1 MSGIEG
7 LSQATLLCWHFE
19 PDLVAQKPGSSA
31 SYINHATI
39 KQRFLF
45 VTGAPNTKIV
55 DKLYSDVTCQMKNH
69 DTGKKEWT
77 TLRNVLV
84 GVTLRME
91 VEIDG
96 VLHVTEDFGS
106 CEFPQNELHDGERAK
121 KAASDAYK
129 RCAMQL
135 GNGLQMWA
143 KGAYTLGHRMA
154 KRDKAEPDQQ
164 LTEDATTED
173 EGAATATATATATEG
188 PDAPSAAAEPD
199 RPATGEQR
207 SDAGQTASSAPHTD
221 QLPGAKV
228 TPATRCAAC
237 NDPIGDHTVKRNSD
251 HLWVHRVCPRDKKK
265 GTT

>member
-1 MSGIEG
+1 M
-7 LSQATLLCWHFE
+7 LAWKFNR
-19 PDLVAQKPGSSA
+19 DLVAQKPGSSA

-39 KQRFLF
+39 KQRFLY
-45 VTGAPNTKIV
+45 VTGAPDVCIV

-77 TLRNVLV
+77 TLNHVLV
-84 GVTLRME
+84 GVTMRMR
-91 VEIDG
+91 VVIDG
-96 VLHVTEDFGS
+96 EVHVVEDFGS

-143 KGAYTLGHRMA
+143 KGAYTLHERMA
-154 KRDKAEPDQQ
+154 ARDRTGDDGEDLA
-164 LTEDATTED
+164 EDATTDD
-173 EGAATATATATATEG
+173 EGEATATATPTAPEA
-188 PDAPSAAAEPD
+188 PDAPSAAPEPD
-199 RPATGEQR
+199 RPPTGEPR
-207 SDAGQTASSAPHTD
+207 SDAGQTASSAPRSG
-221 QLPGAKV
+221 QLPGEKI
-228 TPATRCAAC
+228 TPATLCAEC
-237 NDPIGDHTVKRNSD
+237 NEPIGDHTVKRNSD